1 MKPRY
6 LICKYKLKNI
16 RGQIAFDKQRH
27 VKLLIEWC
35 DFPFFFPRV
44 SAWTNSEA
52 KKLIRRSSQ
61 LIIEITKYFKYF
73 IEIEI
78 VIETDEIN
86 KYQSFRSQ
94 MNIIIIVIVIAI
106 LLTFSWILETREISN
121 LKEVICFIYNYYLTK
136 LSSLVI
142 FSLIN
147 FSIFSRVHIRTK
159 GILEKRAIIQKQ

>member
-44 SAWTNSEA
+44 SAWTNSET

-94 MNIIIIVIVIAI
+94 MNIIIIIVIVIAI

-121 LKEVICFIYNYYLTK
+121 LKEVIIFNAYLFY
-136 LSSLVI
+136 I
-142 FSLIN
+142 
-147 FSIFSRVHIRTK
+147 
-159 GILEKRAIIQKQ
+159 

>member
-1 MKPRY
+1 MR
-6 LICKYKLKNI
+6 
-16 RGQIAFDKQRH
+16 FS
-27 VKLLIEWC
+27 
-35 DFPFFFPRV
+35 FFFPRV

-121 LKEVICFIYNYYLTK
+121 LKEVIIFNAYLFY
-136 LSSLVI
+136 I
-142 FSLIN
+142 
-147 FSIFSRVHIRTK
+147 
-159 GILEKRAIIQKQ
+159 